1 MKYDKQYNVEFY
13 GETVDVD
20 YIKWIRENSSDTEPV
35 ALRIPINTWGYLWE
49 GSPYRATH
57 WAEPLDPSLA
67 LWSIAGNSSFA
78 SYRTL
83 IIKSTQN
90 TLSVSITTQDN
101 PEQVPL
107 AMDARSNSQG
117 YTSVPIYRLAYDET
131 FSYGLY
137 YPDSY
142 YVYDISYKDVVLEP
156 VIHLYNTELE
166 EDETFSNLD
175 SLFTY
180 LQDNYENIGNSV
192 TVMLNYNLYFGTQT
206 PRSYESHG
214 KNETNGYFDFNVV
227 MNLDVLID
235 KTIPDDDELK
245 HNYRQNYPWDTEDP
259 TRRDDVV
266 YQPFEFMYSELF
278 YRHEDWRPT
287 YPRVYAGY
295 YVDLTH
301 SQISSGA
308 YPYKSNNSEYIS
320 AFTGRM
326 STVNRQFEDVAYH
339 WEDAVYNTYTHEF
352 VDDGYLMIAEPTSAV
367 YKFISKIVID
377 DAKNHSIPES
387 IVNAIKHEY
396 AYLGFYFADN
406 TSIAT
411 NKITGSETDGIGLYL
426 PNRTFNIPDGTYVTG
441 SDIANSPYADAD
453 TTDDLSPID
462 PDDETYKDKT
472 PALNNQSLNIEGVH
486 MYSLVNL
493 PGLIANINSIP
504 VRDQDS
510 DLYTDR
516 LFFGADPYEYILG
529 YGLVPLFF
537 VPQAYIDEGEL
548 DYITLGKYQSTAA
561 FGASE
566 IKAINR
572 TLKIPLRR
580 MLIQPTKI
588 PYEFN
593 NFLDFEPYTTL
604 SLYLP
609 FAGTI
614 DLPPS
619 IFVGHSISVYSSLD
633 LLAGTVTYIIYAD
646 NIQYTTV
653 TCNVRVEMPIHGAD
667 ISAYSELMVR
677 TAAEKRSALFNMNA
691 NIGATLGRA
700 GASFG
705 ISAVSGNVIAGIAS
719 SIGGAMSLSGYFG
732 DVINQMQL
740 YNTVLTRTSP
750 TPISISSGS
759 MPDGFANTLTP
770 YISRTV
776 PRYASG
782 FKTEVYGKLNGFAC
796 YINDVISNYHGFTVI
811 ENPIL
816 DDLPISAKEKEMLRK
831 ALSQGVILP

>member
-1 MKYDKQYNVEFY
+1 MKYDKQYNEEFY
-13 GETVDVD
+13 GVPTDFEWL
-20 YIKWIRENSSDTEPV
+20 KWYREDETEPF
-35 ALRIPINTWGYLWE
+35 ALRVPQNDYGYLWSQ
-49 GSPYRATH
+49 SPFRPTH
-57 WAEPLDPSLA
+57 WAQPLDTSIS
-67 LWSIAGNSSFA
+67 LWSIRGDSCFA
-78 SYRTL
+78 SVRTTL
-83 IIKSTQN
+83 VTSSQST
-90 TLSVSITTQDN
+90 LRISITENDN
-101 PEQVPL
+101 PDTVPFTI
-107 AMDARSNSQG
+107 DARSNETF
-117 YTSVPIYRLAYDET
+117 TSFFNFRLAYDITYENLQ
-131 FSYGLY
+131 FN
-137 YPDSY
+137 PDSY
-142 YVYDISYKDVVLEP
+142 MLYDISYKDVVISP
-156 VIHLYNTELE
+156 DFTFYDYNNNQYQNFNNMTSALTWLQSHIPAG
-166 EDETFSNLD
+166 DNFALG
-175 SLFTY
+175 Y
-180 LQDNYENIGNSV
+180 LTTQLLAGTDV
-192 TVMLNYNLYFGTQT
+192 T
-206 PRSYESHG
+206 
-214 KNETNGYFDFNVV
+214 TNNREMSIEAVGDRPEQYLGRRYMVPDILSEIKV
-227 MNLDVLID
+227 
-235 KTIPDDDELK
+235 PDDENFKQSL
-245 HNYRQNYPWDTEDP
+245 HQMWSWDTPDP
-259 TRRDDVV
+259 TYRDDAVWF
-266 YQPFEFMYSELF
+266 PFYFAYGNRLF
-278 YRHEDWRPT
+278 DMQKYDPDIKRL
-287 YPRVYAGY
+287 YAGY
-295 YVDLTH
+295 STEFTH
-301 SQISSGA
+301 QHIVTGYTHYSYDATIPISG
-308 YPYKSNNSEYIS
+308 
-320 AFTGRM
+320 FTSRM
-326 STVNRQFEDVAYH
+326 STTRRNFEDVAYH
-339 WEDAVYNTYTHEF
+339 WEDAIYNTYTQEF
-352 VDDGYLMIAEPTSAV
+352 VEDGYEMTGEPTSAT

-387 IVNAIKHEY
+387 IMNAIKHEY
-396 AYLGFYFADN
+396 AFLGFYFGDSN
-406 TSIAT
+406 VIAET
-411 NKITGSETDGIGLYL
+411 KATGSETDGIGWYL

-441 SDIANSPYADAD
+441 ADIADSPFADMD
-453 TTDDLSPID
+453 TTEGLSPLD

-472 PALNNQSLNIEGVH
+472 PALNNQSLTIEGVH

-732 DVINQMQL
+732 DVVNQMQL